1 MREGRSHNVC
11 LIADDDLFIRQ
22 VLAKMLDGMTEVVM
36 ATDAADCL
44 KLYQEHKPDMAFLD
58 IHLPILT
65 GFELV
70 DQLLKIDPSGYLIV
84 MSSDSTAENV
94 QTALKSGA
102 RGFLAKPLQ
111 RPKLMQYMNS
121 CPTIRWMDQRF
132 A

>member
-1 MREGRSHNVC
+1 
-11 LIADDDLFIRQ
+11 
-22 VLAKMLDGMTEVVM
+22 MLDGMTQVVM
-36 ATDAADCL
+36 AQDGADCL

-70 DQLLKIDPSGYLIV
+70 DQLLKIDPSAYLVV

-94 QTALKSGA
+94 QAALKAGA

-111 RPKLMQYMNS
+111 RPKLMQYMNT

-132 A
+132 G